1 MATHAVITVDTDGVV
16 TGWDDGA
23 ETLIGHPARML
34 SGCGS
39 TSSSSSRF
47 ERAMRQPEVKD
58 LAADLPVLCADG
70 TVREFAG
77 RLLALSDGLGVAIGA
92 IAIYADAGTTGL
104 RPVLAAAVI
113 TYGWKASRIQILP
126 WPARR
131 VVAQRWRMPQ

>member
-1 MATHAVITVDTDGVV
+1 MANHAVITVDTDGVV

-23 ETLIGHPARML
+23 ETLIGHPARDAIGRRVDFIVPE
-34 SGCGS
+34 SPRAAHWAG
-39 TSSSSSRF
+39 F

-92 IAIYADAGTTGL
+92 IAIYTDAGSTGL
-104 RPVLAAAVI
+104 RPF
-113 TYGWKASRIQILP
+113 W
-126 WPARR
+126 
-131 VVAQRWRMPQ
+131 